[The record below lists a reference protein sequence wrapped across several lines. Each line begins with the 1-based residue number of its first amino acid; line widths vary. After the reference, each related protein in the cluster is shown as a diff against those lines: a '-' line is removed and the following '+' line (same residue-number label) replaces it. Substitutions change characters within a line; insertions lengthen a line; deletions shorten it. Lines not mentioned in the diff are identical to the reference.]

1 MPTVVI
7 STKDIASVGIGK
19 ILMENY
25 FRETGKVFGEFSV
38 YKYKNADLIVI
49 DTLHIYAQWLEERYP
64 SDLYIFASKHS
75 SEKKMKT
82 LSVHT
87 TGNYGDALYGGIART
102 LSRAPA
108 LNMLKALKTLK
119 EIRDEGN
126 LPYDVTYE
134 VTHHG
139 PTLNTPLMF
148 VESGSTEEEWT
159 DDKALEAVAE
169 AIVSSLEPEKVEK
182 VAIGVGAGHYAPD
195 FTRLALEKNVA
206 FGHMAPKY
214 AAEFL
219 DEYMLNQ
226 MIEKTIPRPEY
237 IKMASLPSETKKKVK
252 DWASYLGL
260 EFL

>member
-7 STKDIASVGIGK
+7 STKDVASVGIGK

-25 FRETGKVFGEFSV
+25 FRETGKTFGDFSV
-38 YKYKNADLIVI
+38 YRYKNADLIVI
-49 DTLHIYAQWLEERYP
+49 DTLHIHAQWLEEEYP

-75 SEKKMKT
+75 AQKHVKT

-87 TGNYGDALYGGIART
+87 TGNFGDALYGGYART
-102 LSRAPA
+102 LSKAPA
-108 LNMLKALKTLK
+108 LHMLKALKALK
-119 EIRDEGN
+119 EIRDERN

-159 DDKALEAVAE
+159 DEKALEAVAE
-169 AIVSSLEPEKVEK
+169 AIVEALEPEKADK

-214 AAEFL
+214 AAGFL
-219 DEYMLNQ
+219 DEAMLTQ
-226 MIEKTIPRPEY
+226 MMEKTVPEPSY
-237 IKMASLPSETKKKVK
+237 IKIASLPGEVKRKVK
-252 DWASYLGL
+252 VFASEKGL
-260 EFL
+260 ELL